1 MSEKSR
7 QGYRKSS
14 KPTQRPRA
22 RITRKDNLR
31 RTIFCS
37 LSSSDSSRGNQIK
50 GPGEV
55 QPSICAREPKVH
67 LLATRPWDNTSLWSR
82 SLGEPLK
89 DRNSKASFS
98 MKSTKIPDLPQKRTW
113 GQPNWRKPTIP
124 RWDVSRKISRNECL
138 YRKWERKRG
147 QLISLILPL
156 STQRNLTIS
165 IFPGV
170 AQGTAPEPTS
180 LAWTT
185 DEIRILRSE
194 QPRWPGTISSSS
206 KRHSSRSST
215 WLEKRRTRGISCLI
229 WRALH
234 PSLSNIWLTR
244 KSLEGRSHRYHR
256 GVVRLAT
263 AEVPPNQPRE
273 RRSKYRTI
281 WSRRRCSRWPW
292 QRMWMTAKIIG
303 PPTYQCSS
311 PSSRRCRRRPQ
322 MGLITR
328 SKCTLLTFTHLQ
340 SATMMTCRPPFWW
353 DDSSK
358 MTRTT
363 SSTILREILIRIKCA
378 RYLRKS
384 TSWKRI
390 SHQSAIMLKVD
401 FSKE

>member
-7 QGYRKSS
+7 QGYTKSS
-14 KPTQRPRA
+14 KPTQRPPA
-22 RITRKDNLR
+22 RTTRTDNLR

-82 SLGEPLK
+82 SLGGPIK
-89 DRNSKASFS
+89 ARNSRASFS
-98 MKSTKIPDLPQKRTW
+98 MKSTKIHDLPQKRTW
-113 GQPNWRKPTIP
+113 GQPNWRKPPIP

-147 QLISLILPL
+147 RLISLILPL
-156 STQRNLTIS
+156 STQHNLTIS

-170 AQGTAPEPTS
+170 VQEMAPEQTS
-180 LAWTT
+180 LESITNV
-185 DEIRILRSE
+185 IRILKSE
-194 QPRWPGTISSSS
+194 QPRWPATTSSSS
-206 KRHSSRSST
+206 RRHSSRSST
-215 WLEKRRTRGISCLI
+215 WLEKRRARGISSLI

-263 AEVPPNQPRE
+263 AEVLPNQPRE

-292 QRMWMTAKIIG
+292 QRTWMTAKIIG
-303 PPTYQCSS
+303 PQTCQCSLLS
-311 PSSRRCRRRPQ
+311 NRRCRRRMQ
-322 MGLITR
+322 MCLITR

-340 SATMMTCRPPFWW
+340 SSTLRTYRPPFWW

-363 SSTILREILIRIKCA
+363 SWTILREI
-378 RYLRKS
+378 
-384 TSWKRI
+384 
-390 SHQSAIMLKVD
+390 
-401 FSKE
+401 